1 MGLHNSVRD
10 KGCRY
15 LSSTKPTAI
24 ESLDGLFGIFDDVEF
39 NIDLALGMVSGKQAK
54 EQWRSLVSPSPL

>member
-10 KGCRY
+10 EGRGY

-24 ESLDGLFGIFDDVEF
+24 KSLDGLLGIFDSIEF
-39 NIDLALGMVSGKQAK
+39 NIDLALRMVSSK
-54 EQWRSLVSPSPL
+54 

>member
-1 MGLHNSVRD
+1 MSLHDSVRD

-24 ESLDGLFGIFDDVEF
+24 ESLNGLFGIFDSIEF
-39 NIDLALGMVSGKQAK
+39 DIDLALRMVKDK
-54 EQWRSLVSPSPL
+54 

>member
-1 MGLHNSVRD
+1 MSLHDSVRD

-24 ESLDGLFGIFDDVEF
+24 ESLNGFFGIFDSIEF
-39 NIDLALGMVSGKQAK
+39 NIDLALRMVNN
-54 EQWRSLVSPSPL
+54 E